1 MHLTILTIATVK
13 VDEVTMAIRIK
24 YMYLLEVLAVVVV
37 YIIFRWVT
45 LGVAT
50 AAAGTGWVL
59 IVEEELLEMEVEPP
73 LLVDA
78 LFLDVVSLLWLI
90 LLESLSLVLTSC

>member
-1 MHLTILTIATVK
+1 
-13 VDEVTMAIRIK
+13 MAIRIK

-37 YIIFRWVT
+37 YIIFLWVT